1 MQPQD
6 FAQAAAGLRAGAALV
21 DVPGFPSGL
30 GQGMAA
36 LAALAAGCSH
46 LFLARPPMAPGAVLC
61 GASHAP
67 QPGLR
72 AHAAGLGPTPQT
84 AFARAMGEVAETRA
98 LYRDHG
104 DPRIDMAG
112 TLPLLDAE
120 LRPSGRIPAHGLLR
134 EAGRNAHGNGLGAG
148 HDATMAASA
157 AWREAVE
164 RHAIAVWFHNGAPAV
179 PLPSPA
185 AAQRL
190 ESALRRNFK
199 AEPLR
204 YLLLPGAVPGLVV
217 VVALS
222 EGTWGCLP
230 GYGCATTAAEA
241 ACKAATEAVMGE
253 FALYLEHRARIEEGR
268 APPAQGFAARAAMLA
283 TRTDLTQPPAGG
295 ALMTGA
301 ARQPAFADLT
311 IAGDGLVVLRSVT
324 PGLLY
329 PDETP
334 GPV

>member
-1 MQPQD
+1 MQR
-6 FAQAAAGLRAGAALV
+6 AGPPPGHRAEQPLLVGRGVVERRLRQRKEELLDQRVELGGRPLRA
-21 DVPGFPSGL
+21 
-30 GQGMAA
+30 
-36 LAALAAGCSH
+36 
-46 LFLARPPMAPGAVLC
+46 
-61 GASHAP
+61 
-67 QPGLR
+67 
-72 AHAAGLGPTPQT
+72 
-84 AFARAMGEVAETRA
+84 AMGEVAETRA
-98 LYRDHG
+98 LHRNPG
-104 DPRIDMAG
+104 DPRTDMAG

-134 EAGRNAHGNGLGAG
+134 DADRNAHGNGLGAG
-148 HDATMAASA
+148 HDVTMAASA

-164 RHAIAVWFHNGAPAV
+164 RHAIAVWFRNQAPAV

-199 AEPLR
+199 TGPLR

-217 VVALS
+217 VAALS

-230 GYGCATTAAEA
+230 GYGCAPTAAEA

-253 FALYLEHRARIEEGR
+253 FALYLEQRARTEEGR
-268 APPAQGFAARAAMLA
+268 APPAQGFTARAAMLA

-295 ALMTGA
+295 TLMTGA

-311 IAGDGLVVLRSVT
+311 VADDGLVVLRSVT